1 MLSFNRQKEHLQLV
15 SRTFALTI
23 PLLSMPLEDYVGM
36 AYLLCRICD
45 TIEDDP
51 ALSHEDKIK
60 YLGEFP
66 KAVRG
71 EIDVKEFTS
80 VLRSKLVGSNNTYE
94 LDLVAELPDVVE
106 RLNTFPSNI
115 VSIITR
121 TLIIMSDGMARQQAN
136 DVITTQHDLEVYC
149 YSVAGVVGEML
160 AELFMAKCKPFSK
173 NHDHALQLAVCFGE
187 GLQMTNI
194 LKDIWDDA
202 KRGVCWLPLNIV
214 NHNDPEEV
222 KNFIMSMDQQTRI
235 DFIREKVSVT
245 LGHLLYAVEFLYSL
259 PWYAVRIRAFCFV
272 CMAMAFLS
280 VRNIYE
286 NPLFDDA
293 KQIKIT
299 RADVT
304 DVLRRAKYFGFS
316 NTLLRRYFKSV
327 IGDIPVKQGDLT
339 ALYASVSKWA
349 ETK

>member
-60 YLGEFP
+60 YMGEFV
-66 KAVRG
+66 KAVKG
-71 EIDVKEFTS
+71 QIDVKEFTAE
-80 VLRSKLVGSNNTYE
+80 LRPKLVGSNNTYE

-106 RLNTFPSNI
+106 RLNSFPANI
-115 VSIITR
+115 SSVITR
-121 TLIIMSDGMARQQAN
+121 TLAIMSDGMSRQQAN
-136 DVITTQHDLEVYC
+136 DVITDQHDLDVYC

-160 AELFMAKCKPFSK
+160 AELFMIRCKPFAK
-173 NHDHALQLAVCFGE
+173 NYSRVKQLSVCFGE

-202 KRGVCWLPLNIV
+202 KRGVCWLPLSIH

-222 KNFIMSMDQQTRI
+222 RNFIMSMDQQTRI

-245 LGHLLYAVEFLYSL
+245 LGHLLYATEFLYSL
-259 PWYAVRIRAFCFV
+259 PW
-272 CMAMAFLS
+272 
-280 VRNIYE
+280 
-286 NPLFDDA
+286 
-293 KQIKIT
+293 
-299 RADVT
+299 
-304 DVLRRAKYFGFS
+304 
-316 NTLLRRYFKSV
+316 
-327 IGDIPVKQGDLT
+327 
-339 ALYASVSKWA
+339 
-349 ETK
+349 